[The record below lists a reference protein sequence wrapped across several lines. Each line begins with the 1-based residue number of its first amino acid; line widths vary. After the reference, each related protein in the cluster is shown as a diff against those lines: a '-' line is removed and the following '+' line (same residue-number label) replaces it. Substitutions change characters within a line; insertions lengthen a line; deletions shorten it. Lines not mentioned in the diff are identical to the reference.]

1 MFKDELLFFV
11 VMLGIFLI
19 ILFLIFLY
27 LVMKKIRET
36 KKRESIEA
44 YKEELQLPLFHFL
57 REGVEEVEVGRDPL
71 QVRALIELMA
81 GFSQTF
87 ASEDILMRI
96 RLFAEDHFDGE
107 IKKHLRHR
115 RWSMRMNG
123 LYWIEDFGMRTMK
136 TELDRVYQSRKLTKQ
151 EEIQIL
157 KIHIKNGSLD
167 VMKAFMHPK
176 HEFTEFEYSLLF
188 QALENEDF
196 EGLMEVAGELPEV
209 MHHSL
214 IDSIGMRQNPRY
226 AGFLEEKLG
235 SASSEIRIRALK
247 AIVAMEHYLPPDL
260 LAEHLESESW
270 QERLMA
276 IKVCEYVRN
285 PELTGL
291 LISLMRD
298 ASFYVRSQA
307 AQAIMRLERGQE
319 ILKEMAVSEED
330 LYARD
335 MAEQWLERG
344 RIT

>member
-19 ILFLIFLY
+19 ILFSIFLY
-27 LVMKKIRET
+27 LIMKKTRET
-36 KKRESIEA
+36 KKRDVIEA
-44 YKEELQLPLFHFL
+44 YKEEYQLPLFHFL

-96 RLFAEDHFDGE
+96 RLFAEDHFDGG
-107 IKKHLRHR
+107 IQKHLRHR

-123 LYWIEDFGMRTMK
+123 LYWVEDFGMRTMK
-136 TELDRVYQSRKLTKQ
+136 SELDRVYQSRRLTKQ

-157 KIHIKNGSLD
+157 KIDIKNGSPD
-167 VMKAFMHPK
+167 VMKALMHPK
-176 HEFTEFEYSLLF
+176 HVFTEFEYSLLF
-188 QALENEDF
+188 QALDITDF
-196 EGLMEVAGELPEV
+196 EGLMEAAGELPEV

-214 IDSIGMRQNPRY
+214 IDSIGLRRNPRY
-226 AGFLEEKLG
+226 AGFLEDKLG
-235 SASSEIRIRALK
+235 LASSEIRIRALK
-247 AIVAMEHYLPPDL
+247 AIVAMEHYLPADT
-260 LAEHLESESW
+260 LADHLKAESW

-319 ILKEMAVSEED
+319 VLREIAISEED